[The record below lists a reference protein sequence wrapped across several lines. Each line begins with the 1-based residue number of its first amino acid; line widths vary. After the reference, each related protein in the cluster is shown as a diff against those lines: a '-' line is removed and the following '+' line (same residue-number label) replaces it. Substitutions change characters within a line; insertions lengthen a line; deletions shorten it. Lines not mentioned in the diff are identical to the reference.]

1 MMVFLFFFMEK
12 MKKLLKKIG
21 KSALMNGICEY
32 FNELH

>member
-21 KSALMNGICEY
+21 KSTLMNGISEY
-32 FNELH
+32 FNALN